1 MKNILL
7 IFCLLN
13 IAMMANAQLIVWD
26 PLVQGTLIACHDAQQ
41 NKLEEIKNNEA
52 SILSAQLVITEQM
65 EKIKEI
71 EEKMH
76 ERLKTLTS
84 VVQDG
89 ANIIYASQIAIDIGK
104 YQGDMII
111 YASENPL
118 LVSVAYEAEAVLIT
132 RTADMLAYLAT
143 ALLGNTDLNL
153 LDNRQRQEIIEYAVK
168 ELRIMLGIAYT
179 VANNMKIASKA
190 SAWNHEAIFHL
201 EFPDND
207 EEILEEV
214 LSGM

>member
-1 MKNILL
+1 MKNIVLL
-7 IFCLLN
+7 ICLLN
-13 IAMMANAQLIVWD
+13 ITMIAKAQLIVWD

-41 NKLEEIKNNEA
+41 QKLEDIKNNEA

-65 EKIKEI
+65 EKIREI

-89 ANIIYASQIAIDIGK
+89 ANIIYASQIAEDIGK
-104 YQGDMII
+104 YQGDMIV

-118 LVSVAYEAEAVLIT
+118 LIDVAYEAEAVLIT
-132 RTADMLAYLAT
+132 RTADLLAYLAT

-168 ELRIMLGIAYT
+168 ELRVMLGIAYT

-190 SAWNHEAIFHL
+190 SEWDHKKIFEL
-201 EFPDND
+201 DFPDD
-207 EEILEEV
+207 DQQILEQV